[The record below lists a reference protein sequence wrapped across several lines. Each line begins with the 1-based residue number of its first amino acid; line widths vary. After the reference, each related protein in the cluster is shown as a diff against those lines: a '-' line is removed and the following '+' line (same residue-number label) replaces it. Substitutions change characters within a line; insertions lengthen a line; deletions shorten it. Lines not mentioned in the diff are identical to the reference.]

1 VTPAQRR
8 AAVRHLLEQGG
19 ISERHACGL
28 VGLGRSS
35 LRYVSHRPPDDAA
48 LQQRLR
54 ELALERPRF
63 GYRRLH
69 VLLRREGQR
78 VNHKR
83 VARLYRAAGLA
94 VRRRRRKR
102 VAREERGGLPQP
114 ASGPNQRWSL
124 DFVSDMLAHGRRIR
138 LLAVLDTFTREAVA
152 IEVDSSLP
160 GARVVR
166 VLEQVV
172 AERGTPEEIVMDN
185 GPELTGKAL
194 DQWAYE
200 QGVRLRFLDPGKP
213 VQNAFIES
221 FNGRLRDE
229 CLNQHWFVRLA
240 DARQTVAAWRKDY
253 NETRPHSAL
262 GYQTPA
268 EYRQAQLGLAVSEP
282 MAARLS

>member
-1 VTPAQRR
+1 VKPAQRR
-8 AAVRHLLEQGG
+8 AAVRHLLEQGD

-35 LRYVSHRPPDDAA
+35 LRYRSHRPADETA
-48 LQQRLR
+48 LQQRLG
-54 ELALERPRF
+54 ELAATRPRF

-69 VLLRREGQR
+69 VLLRREGH
-78 VNHKR
+78 VVKHKR
-83 VARLYRAAGLA
+83 VARLYSAAGLA

-102 VAREERGGLPQP
+102 VAREGRGRPQL
-114 ASGPNQRWSL
+114 AGGPNQQWSL

-138 LLAVLDTFTREAVA
+138 LLAVLDTFTREALA

-160 GARVVR
+160 GVRVVR

-172 AERGTPEEIVMDN
+172 AARGTPGEIVMDN

-194 DQWAYE
+194 DQWAYA
-200 QGVRLRFLDPGKP
+200 QGVRLRFIDPGKP

-229 CLNQHWFVRLA
+229 CLNQHWFVSLA
-240 DARQTVAAWRKDY
+240 DARQTVEAWRQDY
-253 NETRPHSAL
+253 NEARPHSAL
-262 GYQTPA
+262 GYRTPTEFHQAHA
-268 EYRQAQLGLAVSEP
+268 EVGSNERTAAGLS
-282 MAARLS
+282 